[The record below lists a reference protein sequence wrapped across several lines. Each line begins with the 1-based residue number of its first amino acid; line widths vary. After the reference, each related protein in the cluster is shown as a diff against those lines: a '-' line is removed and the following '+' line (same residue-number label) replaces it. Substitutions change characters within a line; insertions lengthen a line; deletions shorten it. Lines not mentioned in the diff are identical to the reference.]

1 MAGAM
6 LQTAA
11 LEIVT
16 AGTHVIEGQPMSRR
30 TRSALTSLGF
40 DADGHRSHQLTDAD
54 VSAADLI
61 LAMAGEH
68 VDYIRRKH
76 PQAAPRTASIRRLVR
91 DLPPGPPEL
100 PARLADLGLA
110 ALPVE
115 PWEDVEDPAGADD
128 EVYEACARE
137 LLALCTELGPRLV

>member
-1 MAGAM
+1 M
-6 LQTAA
+6 Q
-11 LEIVT
+11 
-16 AGTHVIEGQPMSRR
+16 
-30 TRSALTSLGF
+30 TSLRPG
-40 DADGHRSHQLTDAD
+40 
-54 VSAADLI
+54 LI

-76 PQAAPRTASIRRLVR
+76 PQAAPRTASIKRLVR
-91 DLPPGPPEL
+91 DLPPGPRAL

-110 ALPVE
+110 ALPVA

-137 LLALCTELGPRLV
+137 LLALCTALGPRLV